1 MENIQTKIK
10 VISQP
15 DPLALQSCVNIF
27 MMDLDVK
34 NVQVMFDV
42 KTSEYLAIITYAT
55 FQQN

>member
-1 MENIQTKIK
+1 MEKITTEIK

-42 KTSEYLAIITYAT
+42 KNYEYLAIITYVT